1 MNTTNK
7 SAMHDLAKQMII
19 DGESFDVI
27 MEKTHLR
34 LKDIKKIRRKEI
46 DTHF

>member
-1 MNTTNK
+1 MKGIEKT
-7 SAMHDLAKQMII
+7 AMHDLAKQMII